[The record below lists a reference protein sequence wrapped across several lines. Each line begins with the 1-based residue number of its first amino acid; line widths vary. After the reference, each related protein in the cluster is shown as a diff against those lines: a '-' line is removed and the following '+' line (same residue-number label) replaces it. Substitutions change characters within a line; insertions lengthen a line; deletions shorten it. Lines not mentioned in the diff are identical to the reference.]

1 MNKYV
6 FSLLLIV
13 CQLSSFCSASEIKT
27 YKGVISGGYD
37 FYVST
42 PTTKSDTA
50 AKPMVVFLH
59 GASLC
64 GTNIERVRRYG
75 VLNAVDRGM
84 RIPAIVVAPQNPGGA
99 WRPSKVNDVMMW
111 VERNYSVD
119 TSRVYVIGMSLGGY
133 GTLDFVNAYPD
144 KVAAAMALCGGCSMK
159 CPAGLSKVPLWVMHG
174 TADRAVAL
182 SKSREVVNYLKGSKA
197 DSLLR
202 YDWISGAN
210 HGYLARF
217 FYLKKTYD
225 WLLAHS
231 LSDTP
236 RVVNRKIDI
245 SRQEMNSAY
254 R

>member
-1 MNKYV
+1 
-6 FSLLLIV
+6 
-13 CQLSSFCSASEIKT
+13 
-27 YKGVISGGYD
+27 
-37 FYVST
+37 
-42 PTTKSDTA
+42 
-50 AKPMVVFLH
+50 
-59 GASLC
+59 
-64 GTNIERVRRYG
+64 
-75 VLNAVDRGM
+75 M

-144 KVAAAMALCGGCSMK
+144 KVAAAMALCGGCSVK